1 MNYFNKLPIIT
12 YDNRVAVNILSRSK
26 LSDQTKADS
35 RVFLP
40 YTLSDGDRMDM
51 VSQAYYG
58 NPGYTWLIWYA
69 NEIVDPYYETTLS
82 EIDLEDYIISKYGS
96 IETSQR
102 KVAFYRTN
110 GYADDRRISISQ
122 YSNLAAIANTSGD
135 QMYWEPVLDYLGNI
149 KEYKRKNE
157 LQVVSTNKIVNLNIN
172 NVTGTF
178 KVGEEVQYTGTNYG
192 FCTYASNTQ
201 LTLNNIT
208 GTFLGGNVILGK
220 ESNARA
226 TVTANNTVI
235 ANTQA
240 YTDSQYWEA
249 VSFYDYEVE
258 ENEKKKEILLL
269 DSRYTTQVEQDL
281 KRTMSR

>member
-12 YDNRVAVNILSRSK
+12 YDNKVAVNILSRSK
-26 LSDQTKADS
+26 LSDQTKGDS
-35 RVFLP
+35 KVFLP

-69 NEIVDPYYETTLS
+69 NEIIDPYYETTLS

-96 IETSQR
+96 IDISQR

-110 GYADDRRISISQ
+110 GHIDDRTLSLSA
-122 YSNLAAIANTSGD
+122 YSNLPYGE
-135 QMYWEPVLDYLGNI
+135 QKYWEPVLDYLANV

-157 LQVVSTNKIVNLNIN
+157 PQEVSTNRIGILNVS

-192 FCTYASNTQ
+192 FCTYFSNTEI
-201 LTLNNIT
+201 TVNNIT
-208 GTFLGGNVILGK
+208 GSFLANTTVMGK
-220 ESNARA
+220 ESNAHA
-226 TVTANNTVI
+226 TIVSCNNAIST
-235 ANTQA
+235 TQA
-240 YTDSQYWEA
+240 YDQPLYWEA

-258 ENEKKKEILLL
+258 ENEKKKEIFLL
-269 DSRYTTQVEQDL
+269 DSRYTTQIEQEL
-281 KRTMSR
+281 KRTMAR